1 MNYFH
6 KKSAGLALCTLLS
19 ASSLYAQQAI
29 NGTVTDSKGPVSG
42 ASVSIKGTSRGTQT
56 DVNGRFTIQ
65 AKQGETLHF
74 SMVGYK
80 PQDILIQQNTKNP
93 SIQLVEDQSAL
104 DEVVVTAMGIKREKR
119 ALGYSMT
126 EISGDEIA
134 AANTVSPITA
144 MQGKVAGVQI
154 NMGNSGPQSS
164 QRILIR
170 GNTSISGNNQPIFII
185 DGVIID
191 NETTKGPE
199 KNQRDFGNDLKNLNS
214 DDFESVSVLKGAAA
228 TALYGS
234 RASNGVI
241 LITTKKGKMGQ
252 GLGISFSHTEQFESL
267 YGIPKMQNEFGEGTD
282 PVWALDGNGNDIRN
296 VEAGNVNFGPAFD
309 GLEYTAN
316 GGAYKGIYKAYE
328 NNLKDFYRT
337 GRYQNS
343 NIALSNGSEKS
354 AYRFSYSRLATKG
367 ISPNNEFNRH
377 SFSLNA
383 SHEINKFIKATG
395 GFNYVNNNGKNPTYQ
410 GESFNP
416 IFDFLYTVPRSYDAT
431 YWANNYENE
440 NKDGWNNKDLWGY
453 SKMLYDYLK
462 NNQIQNEQNYR
473 ANLNLDFKINDWL
486 NFTAKGDFY
495 KLYTTNELKR
505 LADGTTAFAGAKYE
519 ITNHSKD
526 QYRYGGQLNA
536 SHSVN
541 DFNMT
546 ASLGAE
552 RWNSIESLLSSSTSN
567 GLLKPGLFDLTN
579 SVGLPTTRGR
589 KNYLSRRINSVYGFL
604 NLDWKNQVY
613 LDITGRNDWSST
625 LMYSNGTG
633 NVSYFY
639 PSFSLSWIL
648 SDTFRDNLPEAISFA
663 KLRGSYAIVGKD
675 SDPYFITTAGT
686 YKFIGL
692 FEGSYPYYGYG
703 NDQLGANNLK
713 PEKQYA
719 SEFGL
724 EMKFLNNRLGFD
736 FAYYKTNTKNQILA
750 LATSQE
756 SGVRSKLINAGNI
769 QNQGVEFLLN
779 GTPVKSTDWNWD
791 VSVNLTHNRNKI
803 IELTPGVSVYQLPG
817 GGTET
822 SGFATVGG
830 AYGDIYSSTAYLR
843 DAAGN
848 KQITADGVF
857 VRAGVNTKIG
867 SLQPDL
873 LAGFNSVL
881 RYKNFTL
888 NTLLDARFGGDILS
902 TSFNYGM
909 YKGTLE
915 SSLQGRTAEYGGLE
929 RKLSDGR
936 IVHDG
941 MIPDGY
947 FQTGTTIN
955 GQDVSGKSYQ
965 WAVDNGLKEPL
976 SASTYYNN
984 LYSWGSG
991 IREAAI
997 FESSWVSLREIA
1009 LSYRLPNNFL
1019 GSFFKN
1025 SSLGFSVRNIAYLY
1039 NSLPDNINPE
1049 GLTTTYGSEYKE
1061 GGGAPLTRNYSIRLN
1076 LNF

>member
-1 MNYFH
+1 MNFNMY
-6 KKSAGLALCTLLS
+6 KSVGLALFSLCTTT
-19 ASSLYAQQAI
+19 AFAQQQVT
-29 NGTVTDSKGPVSG
+29 GTVTGAKGPIVG
-42 ASVSIKGTSRGTQT
+42 VTVSIKGTTKATQT
-56 DVNGRFTIQ
+56 DKNGRFSIQ
-65 AKQGETLHF
+65 ANSGETLHF
-74 SMVGYK
+74 SMVGYAA
-80 PQDILIQQNTKNP
+80 QDILIGSNKTLA
-93 SIQLVEDQSAL
+93 IQLAEGQDAL
-104 DEVVVTAMGIKREKR
+104 EEVVVTAMGIKREKR
-119 ALGYSMT
+119 ALGYAMT

-134 AANTVSPITA
+134 NANTVSPINA

-170 GNTSISGNNQPIFII
+170 GNTSISGNNQPIFVI

-191 NETTKGPE
+191 NETTKTTE
-199 KNQRDFGNDLKNLNS
+199 KLDRDFGNDLKNLNS
-214 DDFESVSVLKGAAA
+214 DDFETVSILKGAAA

-241 LITTKKGKMGQ
+241 LITTKKGKKGQ
-252 GLGISFSHTEQFESL
+252 GLGISFSHTEQFETL
-267 YGIPKMQNEFGEGTD
+267 YAVPKLQNKFGEGTQ
-282 PVWALDGNGNDIRN
+282 PVWGLDGSGKDIRN
-296 VEAGNVNFGPAFD
+296 VDAGNLNFGPAFD

-316 GGAYKGIYKAYE
+316 GGVYKGIYKAYE

-343 NIALSNGSEKS
+343 NIALSNGTDKS
-354 AYRFSYSRLATKG
+354 SYRFSYSRLATKG
-367 ISPNNEFNRH
+367 ISPNNEFDRH

-383 SHEINKFIKATG
+383 SHEINKYIKATG
-395 GFNYVNNNGKNPTYQ
+395 GFNYVNNSGKNPTYQ
-410 GESFNP
+410 GEAFNP
-416 IFDFLYTVPRSYDAT
+416 IFDFLYSVPRSYDT
-431 YWANNYENE
+431 KYWLNNYEN
-440 NKDGWNNKDLWGY
+440 NNRDGWNNQDLWGY
-453 SKMLYDYLK
+453 SEKLYDYLK
-462 NNQIQNEQNYR
+462 NNQLQNEQNYR

-486 NFTAKGDFY
+486 SFLAKGDFY

-505 LADGTTAFAGAKYE
+505 FAQGTSAYAGAKYE
-519 ITNHSKD
+519 ITNRSKD
-526 QYRYGGQLNA
+526 QYRYGGQINA
-536 SHSVN
+536 NHRFSN
-541 DFNMT
+541 INMT

-552 RWNSIESLLSSSTSN
+552 RWNSIESMLSSSTQN

-579 SVGLPTTRGR
+579 SVGLPTTKGR

-604 NLDWKNQVY
+604 NFDWKNQVY

-625 LMYSNGTG
+625 LMYTDGSG

-639 PSFSLSWIL
+639 PSVTLSWIL
-648 SDTFRDNLPEAISFA
+648 SDTFRDKLPKAISFA

-675 SDPYFITTAGT
+675 TDPYFLTTAGS

-692 FEGSYPYYGYG
+692 FDGSYPYYGFA
-703 NDQLGANNLK
+703 NDQLGARNLK

-724 EMKFLNNRLGFD
+724 EMKFLNNRLGLD
-736 FAYYKTNTKNQILA
+736 FAYYKSNTKNQILA
-750 LATSQE
+750 LETAPE

-769 QNQGVEFLLN
+769 QNQGIELLIN
-779 GTPVKSTDWNWD
+779 GTPVKSENWNWD
-791 VSVNLTHNRNKI
+791 LSVNLTRNRNKI
-803 IELTPGVSVYQLPG
+803 IELTDGVPVYRLPG
-817 GGTET
+817 GGAET
-822 SGFATVGG
+822 NGYATVGG

-843 DAAGN
+843 DAQGN
-848 KQITADGVF
+848 KMLTADGVF
-857 VRAGVNTKIG
+857 VRSGINKKIG
-867 SLQPDL
+867 SLQPDFL
-873 LAGFNSVL
+873 GGFNSVL

-902 TSFNYGM
+902 SSFNYGM
-909 YKGTLE
+909 NNGTLA
-915 SSLQGRTAEYGGLE
+915 SSLQGRTSEYGGLA
-929 RKLSDGR
+929 RKLPDGR
-936 IVHDG
+936 IVNDG

-947 FQTGTTIN
+947 FQSGTTIN

-976 SASTYYNN
+976 PAATYYNN

-997 FESSWVSLREIA
+997 FKSSWVSLREIA
-1009 LSYRLPNNFL
+1009 VSYRLPNKLF
-1019 GSFFKN
+1019 GSFFK
-1025 SSLGFSVRNIAYLY
+1025 SSSVGFSVRNVAYLY

-1049 GLTTTYGSEYKE
+1049 GLATTYGSEYKE

-1076 LNF
+1076 VTF